1 MKLHELTP
9 YTLAEGGNV
18 FKSAQGEIQTQ
29 RINLKDID
37 PTIRHLEQITKL
49 PLVDKTLGS
58 VGKKAS
64 SGDIDIAVD
73 PHVISKDQLVQRLKD
88 YVESIN
94 GGDPNQWVK
103 KSGVSVHFR
112 MPIRNDPKLGFV
124 QVDFM
129 FHLGGP
135 EEEKWMK
142 FGMYSAG
149 DASKYTGAERNLL
162 MSSLAKAQG
171 LKYSWQKGLIRRDDE
186 SLISKD
192 PDQIA
197 QKLLGKQYDH
207 TVFDSVEQMQE
218 AIHKNPKLLA
228 AFKQVMIDLART
240 QDSHGNPRKP
250 GDVRKNQEE
259 IARIRKLLDI

>member
-1 MKLHELTP
+1 MKFTEIQSQLLQ
-9 YTLAEGGNV
+9 EGGEV
-18 FKSAQGEIQTQ
+18 FKDAQGNPRTQ
-29 RINLKDID
+29 RIALRDIPATITWLEKVTQLPLKD
-37 PTIRHLEQITKL
+37 H
-49 PLVDKTLGS
+49 VLGS
-58 VGKKAS
+58 VGKKQS
-64 SGDIDIAVD
+64 SGDIDVAVD
-73 PHVISKDQLVQRLKD
+73 QNQISKDELVSRLSAWAQSHNADPKD
-88 YVESIN
+88 YVR
-94 GGDPNQWVK
+94 
-103 KSGVSVHFR
+103 KSGISVHFLT
-112 MPIRNDPKLGFV
+112 PIAGDVSKGYVQTDLMFTSDP
-124 QVDFM
+124 Q
-129 FHLGGP
+129 
-135 EEEKWMK
+135 WMK